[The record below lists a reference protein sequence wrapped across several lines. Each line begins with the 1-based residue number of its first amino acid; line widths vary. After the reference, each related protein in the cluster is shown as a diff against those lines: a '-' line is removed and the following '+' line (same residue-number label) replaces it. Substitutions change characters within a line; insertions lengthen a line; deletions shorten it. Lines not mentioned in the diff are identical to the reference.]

1 MSRAHVSVEEEA
13 KGVCLACRV
22 APLED
27 VAAEVVGKMS
37 KAFTFASVVGASS

>member
-13 KGVCLACRV
+13 KGMSLACRV

-27 VAAEVVGKMS
+27 VAVEVVGKMT
-37 KAFTFASVVGASS
+37 KAFTLASVVGASS